1 MARSSDELAAAADQP
16 DHRLSLDAIAS
27 AHRTIDPVFLDTPQF
42 EYAPLSEHLGCRLTL
57 KVETLNPLRSFK
69 GRGAS
74 YLLSRLAEAAD
85 DRLLVCASAGNF
97 GQAMAYA
104 ARRHGRELV
113 VYASEHADPFKVER
127 MRQLGAEVRLHGD
140 DFDAAKARA
149 RREADAV
156 GAMFV
161 EDGREPAVS
170 EGAGT
175 IAVELVA
182 RGGAPGAVV
191 VPLGNGALLTG
202 MGRWLRSAA
211 PATEVIGVVSAGADA
226 MARSWRA
233 GRAVEGDAVDTIA
246 DAIGVRVPIPEAV
259 RDMEGTVDDVVT
271 VEDGQVV
278 AAMRLLHRHVGIV
291 TEPAGAVGVA
301 AVVAAPERFE
311 GRDVSA
317 VVTGSNVASD
327 AFRGYVE
334 G

>member
-1 MARSSDELAAAADQP
+1 MSPAASRP
-16 DHRLSLDAIAS
+16 DHRLSLDAISS
-27 AHRTIDPVFLDTPQF
+27 AQRVIDPVFRDTPQF
-42 EYAPLSEHLGCRLTL
+42 EYAPLSDYLGCRLTL

-74 YLLSRLAEAAD
+74 YLLSRLADAD
-85 DRLLVCASAGNF
+85 DDRPLVCASAGNF

-104 ARRHGRELV
+104 AGQHGRDLV

-149 RREADAV
+149 RRDADAA
-156 GAMFV
+156 GALFV
-161 EDGREPAVS
+161 EDGREPAIS
-170 EGAGT
+170 EGAAT
-175 IAVELVA
+175 IAVELLA
-182 RGGAPGAVV
+182 RDAAPDAVV

-202 MGRWLRSAA
+202 MGRWFRSVASG
-211 PATEVIGVVSAGADA
+211 TEVIGVVSSGADA

-233 GRAVEGDAVDTIA
+233 GRVVESEAVDTIA

-271 VEDGQVV
+271 VEDDQVV

-301 AVVAAPERFE
+301 AVAAAPERFE
-311 GRDVSA
+311 GQGVAA
-317 VVTGSNVASD
+317 VVTGSNVAPD
-327 AFRGYVE
+327 TFRRYV
-334 G
+334 GG